1 MQFNNNYWSFWFFAQ
16 HTKFKFL
23 KLLVFFPRKLICPWR
38 CCQFGLLT
46 MQSRMQSVVRNMI
59 MMMVVRYMIM
69 MMMVRYMRK
78 DGTLR
83 FGDFV
88 AIILNLTVAF
98 CKFAFYFVLRTST
111 TTNTSHSV
119 SHLQTM
125 FCGLQVFRHITFD
138 HPCPALLLILTYPC

>member
-1 MQFNNNYWSFWFFAQ
+1 M
-16 HTKFKFL
+16 
-23 KLLVFFPRKLICPWR
+23 VFFPRKLICPWR

-59 MMMVVRYMIM
+59 MMMVVRYM
-69 MMMVRYMRK
+69 RK

-98 CKFAFYFVLRTST
+98 CKFIFYFCVKNKHNYKYQSLCKSSPNYVLRFASFS
-111 TTNTSHSV
+111 SH
-119 SHLQTM
+119 HLRPP
-125 FCGLQVFRHITFD
+125 LSR
-138 HPCPALLLILTYPC
+138 PLTYPYLSLLKRLAKQEGCQILLAKINNDH